1 QYAAPLA
8 AFCSALLCILMYTLW
23 WFIGKWFATV
33 RYLNKI

>member
-1 QYAAPLA
+1 M
-8 AFCSALLCILMYTLW
+8 LCILMYTLW